1 MLENTKGR
9 ANATLANKYEEEERL
24 LKKYEN
30 ECRYGH
36 QINPTTKDLEIGIRS
51 EKAQNL
57 IKNLQKSNHHTSS
70 SSTTIDSTQKSPQ
83 PSDSSDF
90 ILNHVLDQLCQTQK
104 IKDGVLPSTSTSTTT
119 KSSGMTSNLSKQTPT
134 SSSSLQFNNYTT
146 PVDELN
152 KFGLKSEWT
161 SYNRVEAD
169 ETQIGSSSSSSS
181 ASSSSGMWEYISIY
195 GEGE

>member
-9 ANATLANKYEEEERL
+9 ANTKIVTLANKYEEEERL

-36 QINPTTKDLEIGIRS
+36 LINPTRDLEIGIRS
-51 EKAQNL
+51 EKAQDL
-57 IKNLQKSNHHTSS
+57 IKNLQKSNHHTLSS
-70 SSTTIDSTQKSPQ
+70 SSTIDSTQQ

-90 ILNHVLDQLCQTQK
+90 ILNHVLGQLCQTKK
-104 IKDGVLPSTSTSTTT
+104 IKDGVLPSTSTI
-119 KSSGMTSNLSKQTPT
+119 KSSDMTSNLSKQTPT

-146 PVDELN
+146 QVDELN

-169 ETQIGSSSSSSS
+169 ETQTGSSSSNSS
-181 ASSSSGMWEYISIY
+181 ASSSSGIWDYFLIEREGNIY
-195 GEGE
+195 EL